1 MAISSNPLTS
11 VKLKRPW
18 MFNFEELLSIPNI
31 LTIQLSSIKT
41 DLQKKFDVEGSLQ
54 KKGFLSLLGVRP
66 PPSPLFFGCYT
77 IYLFIYS
84 ALLEK
89 NIFCP

>member
-1 MAISSNPLTS
+1 
-11 VKLKRPW
+11 

-54 KKGFLSLLGVRP
+54 KQGFLSLLGVSRHGRVP
-66 PPSPLFFGCYT
+66 YRDSLGNRVLVHLT
-77 IYLFIYS
+77 V
-84 ALLEK
+84 LLYRLDVGLTL
-89 NIFCP
+89 N